1 MSTYDD
7 PFDYPD
13 KPPEWFLELARA
25 KRRSK
30 RSAKLG
36 RPIGKWGGYRP
47 GAGRP
52 KTKKE
57 EEPFSLKLNT
67 LQKKTLLEMGDGDL
81 NKGIQALID
90 QHL

>member
-1 MSTYDD
+1 MSTFDD

-13 KPPEWFLELARA
+13 KPPEWFVELE
-25 KRRSK
+25 RSK
-30 RSAKLG
+30 RRACRSKRLG
-36 RPIGKWGGYRP
+36 RPIGSWGGRRA

-52 KTKKE
+52 KEKT
-57 EEPFSLKLNT
+57 EEPATFMLNPIQRKM
-67 LQKKTLLEMGDGDL
+67 LAEMGDGDI

>member
-1 MSTYDD
+1 MSTLDD
-7 PFDYPD
+7 PFQYPD

-36 RPIGKWGGYRP
+36 RPIGTWGGRRS

-52 KTKKE
+52 KEKTE
-57 EEPFSLKLNT
+57 EAATFKLNPIQRKM
-67 LQKKTLLEMGDGDL
+67 LAEMGDGDI

>member
-1 MSTYDD
+1 MSTLDN
-7 PFDYPD
+7 PFDYSD
-13 KPPEWFLELARA
+13 QPPEWFTELTRA

-30 RSAKLG
+30 RAAKLG
-36 RPIGKWGGYRP
+36 RPIGTWGGRRP

-52 KTKKE
+52 KEKT
-57 EEPFSLKLNT
+57 EEPGTFTLNP
-67 LQKKTLLEMGDGDL
+67 LQKKMLAEMGDGDI